1 MVNKNLNRDIFTLEA
16 PSVEPSYCSWQQ
28 SSMMPSDLSRTW
40 LHFQSLISRT
50 NSWLNQPALV
60 TTPGLWSNHKSLLLL
75 ASPHNAKSQ
84 LTICIYVGYWLA
96 VPHRSPCLHQKWL
109 LDLRSFFFFF
119 FLQFTKWPIFSLVH
133 PATQYTPF
141 YFNSVA
147 CFFLEGLFSVLA
159 SANYFFKFNVGFEDL
174 KRCGCERPGSRLFYF
189 LGF

>member
-109 LDLRSFFFFF
+109 LDLRSFFLFFF
-119 FLQFTKWPIFSLVH
+119 FFCNSPNGPYFPWFILRPSTHLFTS
-133 PATQYTPF
+133 TQLHV
-141 YFNSVA
+141 S
-147 CFFLEGLFSVLA
+147 S
-159 SANYFFKFNVGFEDL
+159 
-174 KRCGCERPGSRLFYF
+174 
-189 LGF
+189 